1 MSGKA
6 HQQQQKIFFKESFF
20 RFFML
25 ALLKSLHR
33 HKNGKMAKA
42 LTPYVCMMI
51 FLSTPVKRNVC
62 KSHFY
67 ATQTS
72 LSLSLTYTQFSIH
85 DGWRK
90 SLFFWWNSCCI
101 EKRFCLRKLSL
112 TTEELHWAWIKK
124 WKGGIKTLAR
134 NTISKFNKEFRLKL
148 LQKHNCSVWKV

>member
-1 MSGKA
+1 MKIFSTNGDMSGKA

-85 DGWRK
+85 DGGRK
-90 SLFFWWNSCCI
+90 SLFFGEIPAASRNGSAYESFLSQQRNYI
-101 EKRFCLRKLSL
+101 EL
-112 TTEELHWAWIKK
+112 E
-124 WKGGIKTLAR
+124 
-134 NTISKFNKEFRLKL
+134 
-148 LQKHNCSVWKV
+148 

>member
-1 MSGKA
+1 MKIFSTNGDMSGKA

-72 LSLSLTYTQFSIH
+72 LSLSLTYTQFIHSIH
-85 DGWRK
+85 DGGRK
-90 SLFFWWNSCCI
+90 SLFLVKFLLHRETVLLTKAFSHN
-101 EKRFCLRKLSL
+101 RGTTLSL
-112 TTEELHWAWIKK
+112 NKEV
-124 WKGGIKTLAR
+124 KGG
-134 NTISKFNKEFRLKL
+134 
-148 LQKHNCSVWKV
+148 H